1 MNKEIMT
8 NILNKIKE
16 YDKIIISRHTRPDGD
31 CVGATMGFKD
41 ILKDSFPNKDIRLI
55 NNDYAKYLEFLGEED
70 KQEDE
75 SFYSDALAIVLDT
88 SISRRC
94 SNPFITKAKEVIKI
108 DHHIETDPYGTIC
121 WVEEEKAAVCEMV
134 VEFYNLFKDELV
146 LSKHAAMCL
155 FTGIVTDSGRF
166 KFSSVTGDTL
176 RTTSILLDKGI
187 DTENI
192 YSNLYL
198 KSSNELAL
206 QAYLMRR
213 IKFTKEKVAYIIINK
228 KLQNKFKLIPE
239 EASAQI
245 SLIEGI
251 KGSFIWLAFIEQDD
265 KKYRVRIRSRYVP
278 INQIAEKHSGGGHDK
293 ASGATARNKK
303 EIYQILDEYDNL
315 AKDFREKNPTCL

>member
-1 MNKEIMT
+1 
-8 NILNKIKE
+8 
-16 YDKIIISRHTRPDGD
+16 
-31 CVGATMGFKD
+31 
-41 ILKDSFPNKDIRLI
+41 
-55 NNDYAKYLEFLGEED
+55 
-70 KQEDE
+70 
-75 SFYSDALAIVLDT
+75 
-88 SISRRC
+88 
-94 SNPFITKAKEVIKI
+94 
-108 DHHIETDPYGTIC
+108 
-121 WVEEEKAAVCEMV
+121 MV

-192 YSNLYL
+192 YSNLNL

>member
-1 MNKEIMT
+1 MNKELMT

-16 YDKIIISRHTRPDGD
+16 YDKIIISRHLRPDGD

-55 NNDYAKYLEFLGEED
+55 NTDYAKYLEFLGEED
-70 KQEDE
+70 AQADE
-75 SFYSDALAIVLDT
+75 AFYSDALVVVLDT
-88 SISRRC
+88 SNARRC
-94 SNPFITKAKEVIKI
+94 SNPLISKGKEIIKI

-134 VEFYNLFKDELV
+134 VEFYDLFKDELT
-146 LSKHAAMCL
+146 LSEHAAMCL

-187 DTENI
+187 DIEAI

-228 KLQNKFKLIPE
+228 RLQNKFKLLPE
-239 EASAQI
+239 EASVQI
-245 SLIEGI
+245 SLLEGI
-251 KGSFIWLAFIEQDD
+251 KGSFIWVAFIENDD

-278 INQIAEKHSGGGHDK
+278 INGVAERHNGGGHEK
-293 ASGATARNKK
+293 ASGATAKTKK
-303 EIYQILDEYDNL
+303 EIYQILDEFDVV
-315 AKDFREKNPTCL
+315 AKEFREKNPTCL